1 MTNLEKKIRI
11 AARVMLSAAA
21 AFGVVA
27 LTISFPKTAVLA
39 FTAMFLVALGDPTI
53 TGRFL

>member
-1 MTNLEKKIRI
+1 MTNLERKIRI